1 MSDTFTT
8 ESRKAGRKRRNIE
21 TEPRPRLNPYVMQ
34 SGARSTGTG
43 ERLAR
48 LQSLHDILSAG
59 LEALRADAGALPAV
73 GFRGRDH

>member
-1 MSDTFTT
+1 MSDTYIT
-8 ESRKAGRKRRNIE
+8 ESRKAGRKRRNTE

-34 SGARSTGTG
+34 SGVSSTGTG